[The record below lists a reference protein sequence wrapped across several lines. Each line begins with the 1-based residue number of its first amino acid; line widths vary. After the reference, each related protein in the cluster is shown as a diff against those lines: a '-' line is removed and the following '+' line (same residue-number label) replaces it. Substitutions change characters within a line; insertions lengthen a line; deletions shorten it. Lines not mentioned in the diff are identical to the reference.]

1 VEYAIGPGLRDDG
14 PDFLFI
20 EKVSP
25 VEDNP
30 AGYAAQVI
38 QRLFR
43 ESDAR
48 HIVTKLEEVLGQMVA
63 GESGNARDQ
72 GFHKRPRQ

>member
-1 VEYAIGPGLRDDG
+1 MEDD
-14 PDFLFI
+14 
-20 EKVSP
+20 
-25 VEDNP
+25 P

-72 GFHKRPRQ
+72 GFHKRSRQ